1 MAPPDPR
8 NVVAADER
16 RRYRRRKA
24 GCVSKRESGTEAAI
38 LWAPGRKGLTSVE
51 RSRQLPRGVELV
63 FALVLVA
70 CGVDSRDVNLLTTP
84 NTTGADAGAEH
95 SGTGVADVG
104 VGEGDASLPLPAS
117 ALSSTLH
124 NLEFEPREVGTVSDS
139 LDWVIDNSSDH
150 ASGELTLSNSDP
162 GEFQVTR
169 ACPETLSA
177 GASCTIGIRFL
188 PQIGGRR
195 VATLQLG
202 DASDTLYLLVVGTG
216 QYRLTVTKSGS
227 GGTVSTGAPGIDC
240 GSTCSAAFSGT
251 VTLYARAQNG
261 QDSVFTGWSGAAC
274 NRFRQTCVL
283 QMDRPQTLTASFG
296 PMDHNLIFISS
307 KSYPPNLGGLSAYDA
322 ECNRLASAVG
332 INDATSS
339 AFVATMTDAADSANV
354 AGPLVGRV
362 GAARGWVR
370 MDGLPVADEIST
382 MFATPYYTPFLTE
395 QGDEAKAL
403 AWTGIGRGDPDD
415 DRCSEWTSV
424 QATSSAGMG
433 YAHHRSWLQMFGGL
447 CSVTAPIY
455 CMGKSKQVP
464 LGSVPAVVGKRFW
477 VSVERYVPGSRT
489 PDELCQANRPAGVQ
503 QALAFIAHTDR
514 PASAVIDPAAT
525 YVMPDGRLIGSGA
538 QILATDMVTG
548 PWLFNDG
555 STTID
560 FGVWTGAA
568 SADPTTPGT
577 PDTTCLNWT
586 SNDPSRTATSGL
598 TGRSDMGFWMG
609 GVSAACS
616 GETGW
621 ATSLY
626 CVEP

>member
-1 MAPPDPR
+1 M
-8 NVVAADER
+8 
-16 RRYRRRKA
+16 
-24 GCVSKRESGTEAAI
+24 SKRESGKEAAI
-38 LWAPGRKGLTSVE
+38 LRAPGKKELTSVA
-51 RSRQLPRGVELV
+51 RPRPRGVELV
-63 FALVLVA
+63 LALVLVA
-70 CGVDSRDVNLLTTP
+70 CGVDSRAVGLSTTP
-84 NTTGADAGAEH
+84 NTAGADASAEQG
-95 SGTGVADVG
+95 GTRVADAG
-104 VGEGDASLPLPAS
+104 VVEGDASLPLPES

-150 ASGELTLSNSDP
+150 ASGELTLSNSNP

-188 PQIGGRR
+188 PQSGGSRA
-195 VATLQLG
+195 ATLQLG
-202 DASDTLYLLVVGTG
+202 DATDALYLQVAGTG

-227 GGTVSTGAPGIDC
+227 SGTVLSAGAPGIDC
-240 GSTCSAAFSGT
+240 GSTCSATFSGT
-251 VTLYARAQNG
+251 VTLYARVQNG

-274 NRFRQTCVL
+274 DGLRQACVL
-283 QMDRPQTLTASFG
+283 QMDRPQTLTAGFG
-296 PMDHNLIFISS
+296 PMEHNLIFISS
-307 KSYPPNLGGLSAYDA
+307 KRYPPNLGGLSAYDA

-332 INDATSS
+332 INDATNS
-339 AFVATMTDAADSANV
+339 AFVAVMTDAADSANV

-395 QGDEAKAL
+395 QGEVVKAL
-403 AWTGIGRGDPDD
+403 AWTGIGRGDSMD
-415 DRCSEWTSV
+415 DRCGEWTSV
-424 QATSSAGMG
+424 QETSAAGMG
-433 YAHHRSWLQMFGGL
+433 FAHHLNWLQQFAGL

-477 VSVERYVPGSRT
+477 LSLERYVPGSRT

-503 QALAFIAHTDR
+503 QAVAFIAHTDR

-538 QILATDMVTG
+538 QIIATDMVTG
-548 PWLFNDG
+548 PWLLSDG
-555 STTID
+555 STTIVA
-560 FGVWTGAA
+560 GVWTGAA

-577 PDTTCLNWT
+577 ADTTCLNWT
-586 SNDPSRTATSGL
+586 SNDPSRTATSGT
-598 TGRSDMGFWMG
+598 TGYSDRNFWFG

-616 GETGW
+616 GDTGW